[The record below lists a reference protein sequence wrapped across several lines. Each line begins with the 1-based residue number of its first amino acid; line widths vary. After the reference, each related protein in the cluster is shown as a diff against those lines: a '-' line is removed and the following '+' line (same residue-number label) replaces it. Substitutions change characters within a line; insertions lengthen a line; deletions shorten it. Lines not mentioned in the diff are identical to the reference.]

1 VVDKEDIYLALSDV
15 YDPEIRVNIVELG
28 LIYDVQIDGKIAKIK
43 MTLTSP
49 NCPASSEIKN
59 NVIRNAKSLKG
70 IDDVELELAMHCAVA
85 FRERLNDD
93 PTTVQKTM
101 RLRNR
106 LQAGEHNDS
115 LMILWDCFRLQGPRA
130 IEVLQTL
137 KSRLAAA

>member
-70 IDDVELELAMHCAVA
+70 IDDVELELVW
-85 FRERLNDD
+85 EPKWNY
-93 PTTVQKTM
+93 
-101 RLRNR
+101 
-106 LQAGEHNDS
+106 S
-115 LMILWDCFRLQGPRA
+115 LMSEEARLELGFDIFTDTDNGKDC
-130 IEVLQTL
+130 
-137 KSRLAAA
+137 LA